1 MRIQRIALIGGSGF
15 VGRHLTA
22 QLRNRGYRCRV
33 ITRHAHRHQELRT
46 VAEVVEADP
55 FDRTQLI
62 AGLQD
67 SDAVI
72 HLVGILN
79 SRGGQRS
86 FRRLH
91 VELVEHVVGACHEA
105 KVTRLLHMSALNA
118 DPATGSSEYLRSKGE
133 GENKAHI
140 LARPGVAVT
149 SFRPSVIFGPDDS
162 FLNRFA
168 ALLKI
173 PGPLPLACPDAEFSP
188 VYVGDVAAAFANAL
202 EDRNTFGHHYELC
215 GPKIYTLEELVRFV
229 AYHSG
234 RYKGIVRLPNWAARL
249 QASILQYFPGQPFTP
264 DNYLSLQTP
273 SVCRQDGLGLLGVTA
288 TSLENAAPRFLG
300 QGGKSGRL
308 DWLRRISQ
316 R

>member
-62 AGLQD
+62 AGLHD
-67 SDAVI
+67 CDAVI

-91 VELVEHVVGACHEA
+91 VELVEHVVGACHNA